1 MNAKTVKCATM
12 SFDRAM
18 GFKEF
23 NDRKKLYGMIIV
35 GFNSISM
42 SAIADRH

>member
-23 NDRKKLYGMIIV
+23 NDRRKPYGVIIV
-35 GFNSISM
+35 GFYSFSISVCN
-42 SAIADRH
+42 DRH